1 MENQWFSNI
10 KVKDVISPSFKTV
23 PHNHSAV
30 KVLAELVDSNS
41 DEALITD
48 ESGIFCGLVTKRHLL
63 HCLANCTLKE
73 GMTIRELMIIDT
85 IITSPDED
93 LNTAKDK
100 MRKIKVGRLPVIDQN
115 GRAQG
120 VLTALEVCN
129 AYSIKL
135 ESMGIQLETIFNT
148 IEEAIILIDHH
159 QRVNYWNTGAEKI
172 YDIKQDQIIGKL
184 ISDFI
189 PNSFILKVLKTG
201 EPVYHEYE
209 ITPSGKHLLKSGI
222 PFFQHP
228 NLRWVVCT
236 AQDVT
241 RFVNIL
247 SELNQVR
254 ERVSTL
260 EKKNNSE
267 DEKMK
272 LFVKTKSKVFR
283 RVLET
288 AKLLA
293 RTDSTVLI
301 LGESGTGKELM
312 SNTIHSLSNRKDK
325 PFIVINCAAIP
336 ESLFESEFFGYVKG
350 AFTGAAKDGMPGK
363 FELANGG
370 SLFLD
375 EIGELSFDMQAKLL
389 RVLQEKTFYRI
400 GGVTP
405 VNANTRI
412 IAATNKDI
420 WKMVQEGKFRED
432 LFYRLNVFNLKL
444 PALRH
449 RKEDIP
455 HLIDYFIIQFTEK
468 YNIRA
473 PIISDEALKFIIEY
487 EWRGNIRELRN
498 FIERIVVFSQSEVV
512 ERDQVIKIIQG
523 DSQFDNIVED
533 EGEGEGEEV
542 TQKTCLGDILG
553 KKERKI
559 IFDLLK
565 KHNNN
570 KSEVAKALNIP
581 RSTLYYRMKS
591 LNIVE

>member
-1 MENQWFSNI
+1 MKNQWFNNI
-10 KVKDVISPSFKTV
+10 KVQDVISPSFKTV
-23 PHNHSAV
+23 PQDYSAT

-41 DEALITD
+41 DEVLITD
-48 ESGIFCGLVTKRHLL
+48 TQGNFCGMVTKRHLL
-63 HCLANCTLKE
+63 RCLTDSILKE
-73 GMTIRELMIIDT
+73 GMTIGELMVIEPL
-85 IITSPDED
+85 ITMPYED
-93 LNTAKDK
+93 LNTAKEK
-100 MRKIKVGRLPVIDQN
+100 MRKAKVGRLPVIDQN

-120 VLTALEVCN
+120 VLTAMEVCN

-135 ESMGIQLETIFNT
+135 ETMGIQLETIFNT
-148 IEEAIILIDHH
+148 IEEAIILVDHN
-159 QRVNYWNTGAEKI
+159 QRVNYWNSGAEKI
-172 YDIKQDQIIGKL
+172 YGIKPEDIVGNL
-184 ISDFI
+184 ISDFF
-189 PNSFILKVLKTG
+189 PDTFLLKVFNTG
-201 EPVYHEYE
+201 EPVYNEYI
-209 ITPSGKHLLKSGI
+209 ITSSGKHLLKSAI
-222 PFFQHP
+222 PFFQ
-228 NLRWVVCT
+228 NSNNRWVVCT

-241 RFVNIL
+241 RFVNLL

-260 EKKNNSE
+260 EKKKNCE
-267 DEKMK
+267 DDNME
-272 LFVKTKSKVFR
+272 LFVRTKSKAFR
-283 RVLET
+283 QVLDS

-312 SNTIHSLSNRKDK
+312 ASTIHSLSNRKDK

-336 ESLFESEFFGYVKG
+336 ESLFESELFGYVKG
-350 AFTGAAKDGMPGK
+350 AFTGAVKEGMPGK

-375 EIGELSFDMQAKLL
+375 EIGELSCDMQAKLL

-405 VNANTRI
+405 VTANTRI
-412 IAATNKDI
+412 IAATNKDL
-420 WKMVQEGKFRED
+420 WKMVKEGRFRED

-444 PALRH
+444 PALRD

-455 HLIDYFIIQFTEK
+455 DLITYFIKQFTEK
-468 YNIRA
+468 YNLPA
-473 PIISDEALKFIIEY
+473 PVISDEALRFILEY

-498 FIERIVVFSQSEVV
+498 FIERIVVFNQSEVV
-512 ERDQVIKIIQG
+512 KREQVVKIIQG
-523 DSQFDNIVED
+523 DSQFEAAVRED
-533 EGEGEGEEV
+533 GEEALP
-542 TQKTCLGDILG
+542 KTCLSDILED
-553 KKERKI
+553 KEREI

-591 LNIVE
+591 LNIAE